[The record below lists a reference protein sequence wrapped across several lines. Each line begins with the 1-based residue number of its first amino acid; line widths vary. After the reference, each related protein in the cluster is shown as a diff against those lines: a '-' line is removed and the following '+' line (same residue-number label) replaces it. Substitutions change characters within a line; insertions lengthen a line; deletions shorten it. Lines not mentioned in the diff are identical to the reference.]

1 MQGKNIGIA
10 IFIILVIAGGVLL
23 ANARRGSQSSTGG
36 QYCGSD
42 GKLIT
47 TKPVQSHR
55 SYCIKSMSDKTFGV
69 NIPSAYTFSIIDDQ
83 GNALKEYETVHEKDM
98 HVIVTRKDLA
108 EFQHVHPNYNAATGE
123 FTLADLTFPTDGPYR
138 IFADF
143 TPKDSQMDPNGDKLP
158 VTISEDVTVGDLAK
172 YQAKALG
179 AAETSKTIEGYQV
192 SLKTDSASIVS
203 AAETKLSFVIIKDGQ
218 PVTNLD
224 KYLGALGHSV
234 ILKENTLDFLHTHA
248 LSESTENQTG
258 TVDFMATFPTPGKYK
273 AFGQFQQNDKVFT
286 ADFIIDAAQ
295 GSDEA
300 VSPEMEGIEDMP
312 GMAH

>member
-1 MQGKNIGIA
+1 MQGKNLGIA
-10 IFIILVIAGGVLL
+10 IFVILVIAGAVLL
-23 ANARRGSQSSTGG
+23 ANARRGSQNTADG

-42 GKLIT
+42 GKLT
-47 TKPVQSHR
+47 ATKPVQSHR
-55 SYCIKSMSDKTFGV
+55 SYCIESSGNKTFGV
-69 NIPSAYTFSIIDDQ
+69 NAPSAYTFSIIDDQ
-83 GNALKEYETVHEKDM
+83 GNVLKDYETVHEKDM

-108 EFQHVHPNYNAATGE
+108 EFQHVHPTYNASTGE
-123 FTLADLTFPTDGPYR
+123 FTLSDLAFPSDGPYR

-143 TPKDSQMDPNGDKLP
+143 TPKDSQMDPNGTKLP
-158 VTISEDVTVGDLAK
+158 VTISEDVTAGGLAK

-192 SLKTDSASIVS
+192 ALKTDPTAITSGT
-203 AAETKLSFVIIKDGQ
+203 ETKLSFAISKDGK
-218 PVTNLD
+218 PVTDLE

-273 AFGQFQQNDKVFT
+273 AFGQFQQDGKVFT
-286 ADFIIDAAQ
+286 ADFIIDVAE
-295 GSDEA
+295 GSGEA
-300 VSPEMEGIEDMP
+300 TSPEMEGTEDMP
-312 GMAH
+312 GMSH